1 MVDARSFNGML
12 ADTFLFMVSNVL
24 RRPLPILNAPPSRIF
39 STTFPFRH
47 GCCGKNRSVHSFLNN
62 SCYNNFSSVLARC
75 SEVRDLRA
83 LKSLLIVQGL
93 ITQEFFVGEF
103 TKKCF
108 ELGET
113 HLAVSTSEIA
123 IKRQNHFQQNLLL
136 KHLCDRGL
144 FEDALLIYG
153 KCRFLGCLSDN
164 YTFPFVIK
172 ACIALGDF
180 LTGTATHCLVLKC
193 GFCENLV
200 VQTALVGFYSAF
212 RKLETARFVLDRI
225 SEPDVVAWNALISGC
240 SFNGFDVEV
249 LQLFREMCA
258 RGLKPNVSTLASIIP
273 VCSRFETSDVGKSL
287 HGFAVKFGIDMEES
301 LLPAL
306 ISMYANWGDM
316 FIARSLFDCS
326 KHKNIVIWNSMISAY
341 TKNQKSDSAFELFC
355 KLLQLGGM
363 QPNIV
368 TFVSILPSCE
378 NSGSFYHCQSLHA
391 YVVKFGL
398 ENQQSVATA
407 LLSVYA
413 KHGNINSAEF
423 LFNCMLQR
431 NLMSWNSMVSA
442 YVGNGLP
449 CACLDTFRQMQ
460 FAGFNPDAISIVSV
474 LSACSKLDAFLLGKS
489 AHAFSLKNGIDL
501 KLNVSNALLEF
512 YSNCSILSL
521 SFNIFQRMMT
531 RNVVSWN
538 TMISGCIYNGQ
549 AENALLLFHQ
559 MQQDDVDFDLV
570 TLISLL
576 PACSEIK
583 DLMLGVAIHGYA
595 IKTGLIFDVSLVNA
609 LLSMYANCGDIE
621 SSVLLFENMP
631 TRNVISWNALI
642 TGYRNHNLQD
652 GALALLVHQMMQE
665 NHRPNYITL
674 LNVLPLCNT
683 HFEGKAIHA
692 YAVRTG
698 ILCET
703 PFLTS
708 SLVLM
713 YARFGNSRSCK
724 LLFQQEEAGC
734 NLSLWNA
741 IISAQVR
748 LKDAETA
755 FTLFIELLQRKIR
768 PDSITFL
775 SVISACSQLNNLA
788 LADSVFAYLIH
799 KGFDKDIAINN
810 ALIDLYV
817 RCGNLSFSK
826 KLFDLFPH
834 KDPISWSTMIEGYG
848 SYGEGEAALNLFYQ
862 MRHLGI
868 KPDEITYL
876 SVLSACSHAGLVE
889 ECRTLFNCMVHDGS
903 LLPKMEHYA
912 CIVDL
917 LGRTGHLREAYV
929 TVKSLPCHYHYNYK
943 SCCANMLESLLGACL
958 THGNIEVGEEIG
970 KLLIEME
977 PGKSSAYVILHNI
990 YAAAGRWMDANRVR
1004 SVMERNKVRKV
1015 PGFSLIEGR
1024 GRGKDLITQLGG
1036 PALATS

>member
-1 MVDARSFNGML
+1 MA
-12 ADTFLFMVSNVL
+12 SNVL
-24 RRPLPILNAPPSRIF
+24 LRPRI
-39 STTFPFRH
+39 STTFFPFLH
-47 GCCGKNRSVHSFLNN
+47 GYCGKNSSVHSFLNN
-62 SCYNNFSSVLARC
+62 SCYNSFSSVLAP
-75 SEVRDLRA
+75 
-83 LKSLLIVQGL
+83 VQGQ
-93 ITQEFFVGEF
+93 ITREFFLAEF

-108 ELGET
+108 KLGET

-123 IKRQNHFQQNLLL
+123 IKRPDHFQQNLLL
-136 KHLCDRGL
+136 KHLCDHGL
-144 FEDALLIYG
+144 FEDALLFYG

-172 ACIALGDF
+172 ACTAMGDF

-212 RKLETARFVLDRI
+212 RKIETARFVLDRI

-249 LQLFREMCA
+249 LQLFRQMCA
-258 RGLKPNVSTLASIIP
+258 RGLKPNVSTLASVIP
-273 VCSRFETSDVGKSL
+273 VCSRFETSDTGKSL
-287 HGFAVKFGIDMEES
+287 HGCALKFGIDMDES

-306 ISMYANWGDM
+306 ISMYASCGDM

-326 KHKNIVIWNSMISAY
+326 KHINIVIWNSMISAY
-341 TKNQKSDSAFELFC
+341 SKNQKSDCAFELFC
-355 KLLQLGGM
+355 KLLQLGGVL
-363 QPNIV
+363 PNIV

-398 ENQQSVATA
+398 ENQHSVATA

-423 LFNCMLQR
+423 LFSCMLQR

-449 CACLDTFRQMQ
+449 DACLDTFRQMQ
-460 FAGFNPDAISIVSV
+460 FAGFNPDAITIVSV
-474 LSACSKLDAFLLGKS
+474 LSACSKLEAFLPGKS

-501 KLNVSNALLEF
+501 KLNVSNALLGF
-512 YSNCSILSL
+512 YSNCSSLSL
-521 SFNIFQRMMT
+521 SFNIFHRMMT

-538 TMISGCIYNGQ
+538 TMISGCIYHGQ
-549 AENALLLFHQ
+549 AENALLLFQQ
-559 MQQDDVDFDLV
+559 MQQDDVHFDLV
-570 TLISLL
+570 TLVSLL
-576 PACSEIK
+576 SACGETK

-595 IKTGLIFDVSLVNA
+595 IKTGLDFDVSLGNA
-609 LLSMYANCGDIE
+609 LLSIYSNCGDIE
-621 SSVLLFENMP
+621 SSILLFKDMP
-631 TRNVISWNALI
+631 KRSVISWNALI

-652 GALALLVHQMMQE
+652 GAFALVHQMMEE
-665 NHRPNYITL
+665 NHRPNYITW

-713 YARFGNSRSCK
+713 YARFGNSRSCE
-724 LLFQQEEAGC
+724 LLFQQGEAAGS
-734 NLSLWNA
+734 LSLWNA
-741 IISAQVR
+741 IISAHVR

-755 FTLFIELLQRKIR
+755 FTLFIKLLQRKIR

-775 SVISACSQLNNLA
+775 SVISACSQLSNLV

-799 KGFDKDIAINN
+799 TGFDRDVAINN

-826 KLFDLFPH
+826 RLFDLFPQ

-848 SYGEGEAALNLFYQ
+848 SYGEGEAAVNLFYQ

-876 SVLSACSHAGLVE
+876 NVLSACSHAGLVE
-889 ECRTLFNCMVHDGS
+889 ECRTIFNRMVHDGS
-903 LLPKMEHYA
+903 PLPRLEHYA

-917 LGRTGHLREAYV
+917 LGRTGHLKEAYV
-929 TVKSLPCHYHYNYK
+929 IVKSLPYHYHYSYK
-943 SCCANMLESLLGACL
+943 SCCGNMLESLLGACL
-958 THGNIEVGEEIG
+958 IHGNIEVGEEIG
-970 KLLIEME
+970 KLLIEMK

-1004 SVMERNKVRKV
+1004 SEMESNKVRKV
-1015 PGFSLIEGR
+1015 PGFSLIEGGER
-1024 GRGKDLITQLGG
+1024 
-1036 PALATS
+1036 SSSHN